1 MRAEADNK
9 FRAKEQE
16 LLGRIA
22 EMEQTIEKLQR
33 EEQSTGVLLTSKQQQ
48 EIDNFRIEMLDLRR
62 ELRDV
67 QLSLRKN
74 VETLEREVRLVVAA
88 DAKEALHLGELDA
101 HDGIRLVEE
110 VCAGMDRE
118 TDGERRRR
126 GNDES
131 SGMESLEINPR
142 GFAFVRAGVT
152 ELTRRRRHGA
162 QHHPHRHREREHIVG
177 PHRVRVHLGASVRA
191 ARYRVG

>member
-1 MRAEADNK
+1 VRGNQGLVSLRGRGLTIRPFTVIDEMRAEADNK

-33 EEQSTGVLLTSKQQQ
+33 EEQSTGVLLTSQQQQ

-74 VETLEREVRLVVAA
+74 VETLEREVRLVNIWAVPVLVALLA
-88 DAKEALHLGELDA
+88 VVLA
-101 HDGIRLVEE
+101 I
-110 VCAGMDRE
+110 
-118 TDGERRRR
+118 
-126 GNDES
+126 
-131 SGMESLEINPR
+131 
-142 GFAFVRAGVT
+142 VR
-152 ELTRRRRHGA
+152 
-162 QHHPHRHREREHIVG
+162 
-177 PHRVRVHLGASVRA
+177 RVRR
-191 ARYRVG
+191 ARYHRTVLH